1 MPQALLLALVIYA
14 CFFSHLDALGL
25 VGPDEPRYAEV
36 AREMAQSGDWVTPRL
51 YGKPW
56 FEKPILYYWGAA
68 LAYCLFGVNEFA
80 ARLPS
85 ALAALLAALALAWA
99 AWKAWGTEARTTL
112 YAALLIFLTCAAGI
126 GFARAAAPD
135 MLFSATLA
143 AAMAVAVSIV
153 EAGAGAP
160 ASGGATTATGPRR
173 TSRVALLLLG
183 TFLGA
188 ATLAKGPAAI
198 VLAGGSATLWALV
211 TRRWRE
217 ALRLAHPLAL
227 AAFFVTAL
235 PWYALCAHRN
245 PGFLRVFFLE
255 HNFARYL
262 TPVFRH
268 EQPFWFYAPVLLVAL
283 LPWTALLVAVV
294 RDGIQLW
301 REKRL
306 AASPSWFLACWAIFP
321 LLFFSFSKS
330 KLPGYLL
337 PAIPPLVLLMAH
349 SLSRLEKK
357 STPAA
362 RWYVVAVGLTLTTL
376 GIGTVLVWPR
386 ILKSL
391 LPGTE
396 IFATTIRHFPPGLM
410 ESMVLAILGGIVIAG
425 LGFQRRAR
433 AALLLAALCVTCVMG
448 LATTRTLPWMDDLLS
463 ARAAARALKAQ
474 PGALQNAYAFRLHRA
489 GHFGLNFY
497 LQHELPEWRPETPRP
512 TWVFTNSVGAAEL
525 ERRSLR
531 VSFVDRTSPKALL
544 VIVSDRPA
552 AAAHAEH

>member
-1 MPQALLLALVIYA
+1 MPQALLFALVIYA

-68 LAYCLFGVNEFA
+68 LAYRLFGVNEFA

-85 ALAALLAALALAWA
+85 ALAALLAALALTWA
-99 AWKAWGTEARTTL
+99 AWKAWGTEASSTL
-112 YAALLIFLTCAAGI
+112 YAALLIFPSCAAGI

-143 AAMAVAVSIV
+143 AAMAVAVSIT

-160 ASGGATTATGPRR
+160 ASGSAMTATGPRR
-173 TSRVALLLLG
+173 TSLVAPLLFG
-183 TFLGA
+183 AFLGA

-198 VLAGGSATLWALV
+198 MLAGGSATLWALV

-245 PGFLRVFFLE
+245 PGFLRIFLLE

-268 EQPFWFYAPVLLVAL
+268 EQPFWFYAPVLLAAL
-283 LPWTALLVAVV
+283 LPWTALLVAVA
-294 RDGIQLW
+294 REAIPLW
-301 REKRL
+301 REKRW
-306 AASPSWFLACWAIFP
+306 AASPGWFFACWAIFP

-337 PAIPPLVLLMAH
+337 PTIPPLVLLMAH
-349 SLSRLEKK
+349 SISRLEKRF
-357 STPAA
+357 TAAA
-362 RWYVVAVGLTLTTL
+362 RWYFVAVGLTLTTL
-376 GIGTVLVWPR
+376 GIGIVLVWPR
-386 ILKSL
+386 ILKSF
-391 LPGTE
+391 LPSPE
-396 IFATTIRHFPPGLM
+396 ILATTFRHFPPGVK
-410 ESMVLAILGGIVIAG
+410 EFMVLAILGGIVTAG

-448 LATTRTLPWMDDLLS
+448 LATTRTLSWMDHLLS

-474 PGALQNAYAFRLHRA
+474 PGALHNVYAFRLHRA
-489 GHFGLNFY
+489 WRFGLNFY
-497 LQHELPEWRPETPRP
+497 MEYELPEWMPETPRP
-512 TWVFTNSVGAAEL
+512 TWVFTNSAGAAEF

-531 VSFVDRTSPKALL
+531 VSLVDRTSPQALL
-544 VIVSDRPA
+544 LIVSDRLA